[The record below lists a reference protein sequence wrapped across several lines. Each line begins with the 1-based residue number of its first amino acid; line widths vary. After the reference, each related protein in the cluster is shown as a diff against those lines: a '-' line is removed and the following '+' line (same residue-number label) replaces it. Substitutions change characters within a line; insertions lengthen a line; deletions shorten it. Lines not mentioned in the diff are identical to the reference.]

1 MKYILI
7 ILFFS
12 SRASDSVTFEKF
24 RTLSECESVRKS
36 FNILA
41 EKNGVRGK
49 DTECVAID
57 KYK

>member
-7 ILFFS
+7 IMFFGS
-12 SRASDSVTFEKF
+12 KNVTFVKF
-24 RTLSECESVRKS
+24 ATLTECESVRKS
-36 FNILA
+36 FNIMA
-41 EKNGVRGK
+41 EQHQITSK